1 LKIAGRSLSWE
12 VPARSSGQSGVIAEL
27 AMPLESLEAWRYSPI
42 ESVMLE
48 EFDGTP
54 QPLTDA
60 TLAAARR
67 ELARYG
73 HFEQVVLVDAG
84 RVRSEGAIE
93 GVSVREVEAPG
104 EWLEEPEESLLA
116 LSTLL
121 APARVEIEI
130 AQGTERLAIVTGCA
144 GEGVAGC
151 SWLRVRVA
159 GGADVEIVHLS
170 TLVGR
175 SLVLPTFELE
185 IGERA
190 HAVFRQVLQ
199 HDQRAVSLGYLRF
212 EVGED
217 ASLDLVGAAP
227 DMGYS
232 RVRTDGR
239 LAGARAAALVRSGC
253 VVGANELMEYRTF
266 LVHDAPHTRSDL
278 LYKGVIA
285 ANGASIYTGLITIT
299 PNGGGSDA
307 FQTNRNVLL
316 SPEAQAWSVPNLDIQ
331 TSDVRCSHAST
342 VGPLDEEL
350 LFYLASKGIP
360 RDEAERLL
368 ARAFFADMGARF
380 APERGPLG
388 EAVERKWG

>member
-1 LKIAGRSLSWE
+1 
-12 VPARSSGQSGVIAEL
+12 
-27 AMPLESLEAWRYSPI
+27 MPLESLEAWRYSPI
-42 ESVMLE
+42 ESVVLE
-48 EFDGTP
+48 EFDGSP
-54 QPLTDA
+54 EPLDDDA
-60 TLAAARR
+60 VVGARS
-67 ELARYG
+67 ELGRYG
-73 HFEQVVLVDAG
+73 AFEQLVLLDAG
-84 RVRSEGAIE
+84 RLRSEVAIP
-93 GVSVREVEAPG
+93 GVSVREVEAAG
-104 EWLEEPEESLLA
+104 EWVEEAEESLLA

-130 AQGTERLAIVTGCA
+130 APGVDRVAIVTGCA

-151 SWLRVRVA
+151 SWVRIKVA
-159 GGADVEIVHLS
+159 SDAEVEIVQVS

-175 SLVLPTFELE
+175 SLVLPTLELE
-185 IGERA
+185 VGERSRV
-190 HAVFRQVLQ
+190 VFRQIFQ
-199 HDQRAVSLGYLRF
+199 HDRRAVSLGYLRF
-212 EVGED
+212 EVAED

-227 DMGYS
+227 EVGYS

-239 LAGARAAALVRSGC
+239 LAGARAQTLVRSGC
-253 VVGANELMEYRTF
+253 VVGVDELMEYRTF
-266 LVHDAPHTRSDL
+266 LVHDAPHTHSDL

-285 ANGASIYTGLITIT
+285 ANGASIYTGLITIS
-299 PNGGGSDA
+299 PRGGGSDA

-350 LFYLASKGIP
+350 LFYLGSKGIA

-388 EAVERKWG
+388 EAVERKWS